1 MGIEDW
7 SESRRGLSVDL
18 SRVLADLR
26 IGAGWTQVE
35 LALRMG
41 VNDATVGSWEHGVAG
56 VPAARLPQ
64 MAQVLRLS
72 LHDLTY
78 GAPWRRIGVVGVM
91 GRCWWRRRDQNKE
104 GVLPAWRKL
113 IKIAARVVRIA
124 TATFGPRSKKFP
136 RHFARIAAA
145 AWSCAGSTLRLLGR
159 LRPDGLART

>member
-78 GAPWRRIGVVGVM
+78 GAPWRRTGRPARAKPEPPSESVQERLFGAGMTSERGPRDVIGVCLQCGENYPIQDRRPRLRRC
-91 GRCWWRRRDQNKE
+91 GRCHGQ
-104 GVLPAWRKL
+104 VLVE
-113 IKIAARVVRIA
+113 AA
-124 TATFGPRSKKFP
+124 
-136 RHFARIAAA
+136 
-145 AWSCAGSTLRLLGR
+145 
-159 LRPDGLART
+159 